1 MQKHLVNTTTDNDKQ
16 KGSHKYTNLKGCR
29 LVSFYP
35 NCLSELKVVQCEKLQ
50 STLTKYT
57 SDMKG
62 HMLMPRK

>member
-1 MQKHLVNTTTDNDKQ
+1 MQNHLVHTTTDSDKQ

-29 LVSFYP
+29 LVSFCS
-35 NCLSELKVVQCEKLQ
+35 NCLSELEVVQSEKSQ

-62 HMLMPRK
+62 HMLMPHK

>member
-1 MQKHLVNTTTDNDKQ
+1 MQNHLANTTTDNDKQ

-29 LVSFYP
+29 LVSF
-35 NCLSELKVVQCEKLQ
+35 CLSELKVVQCEKLQ
-50 STLTKYT
+50 STLTKYK